1 MRIFI
6 NPGHADGGKPD
17 PGAVNP
23 NFHGYRLCEYSLA
36 RRIGDEVAGYLRA
49 IGEEVRVLQSHNL
62 LGECPAYPCVVD
74 VANTWGADLFL
85 SIHIN
90 AGGGRGC
97 ETFCYRANSSGME
110 FARAIQNELHRTLYT
125 LDKGFH
131 YRGVFTRPT
140 LAVLKQQ
147 PIGRHPK
154 TLGDL
159 LECLRTGLGGIGLIA
174 LDLLHMDAGGIGK
187 ALLRQTA
194 FAAQGNHALG
204 EAHGVQVQG

>member
-23 NFHGYRLCEYSLA
+23 NFHGYRLCEYDLA
-36 RRIGDEVAGYLRA
+36 RKIGDAAAGYLRA

-110 FARAIQNELHRTLYT
+110 FARAIQNELHRTLYMF
-125 LDKGFH
+125 DKGFQ

-140 LAVLKQQ
+140 LAVLRGTAM
-147 PIGRHPK
+147 PA
-154 TLGDL
+154 
-159 LECLRTGLGGIGLIA
+159 A
-174 LDLLHMDAGGIGK
+174 LVEVGFIDSDDAFL
-187 ALLRQTA
+187 LLRNLNDIARAIARGVTDYQCLTTR
-194 FAAQGNHALG
+194 G
-204 EAHGVQVQG
+204 ENRA

>member
-23 NFHGYRLCEYSLA
+23 NFHGYRLCEYHFA
-36 RRIGDEVAGYLRA
+36 RAIGDEVAGYLRA

-62 LGECPAYPCVVD
+62 AGECPAYPCVLD
-74 VANTWGADLFL
+74 VANAWGADLFL

-97 ETFCYRANSSGME
+97 ESFCYRANSSGME
-110 FARAIQNELHRTLYT
+110 FAREILNELHRTLYT

-131 YRGVFTRPT
+131 YRGVFTRPN
-140 LAVLKQQ
+140 LAVLRGTAM
-147 PIGRHPK
+147 PAA
-154 TLGDL
+154 L
-159 LECLRTGLGGIGLIA
+159 LEVCFI
-174 LDLLHMDAGGIGK
+174 DSDDAFL
-187 ALLRQTA
+187 LLRNRTDISRAIARGVTNYQCLTTR
-194 FAAQGNHALG
+194 G
-204 EAHGVQVQG
+204 ENRA